1 MPYKVTV
8 ASGVKDLVLPS
19 GLRVQAGDVAI
30 LSDED
35 WSKLSPTCQDGTTVL
50 TSVSFLDSASN
61 PAASISSQGIPM
73 LAVPGG
79 WTGPGYYNPLA
90 ENNAGSADNVTT
102 PLSVPNNKNFL
113 EEG

>member
-8 ASGVKDLVLPS
+8 ATGVKDLVLPS

-30 LSDED
+30 LADDE
-35 WSKLSPTCQDGTTVL
+35 WNKLSPTCQDGTTVL
-50 TSVSFLDSASN
+50 TSVSFIDTSSN

-73 LAVPGG
+73 KA
-79 WTGPGYYNPLA
+79 GYTANPLA
-90 ENNAGSADNVTT
+90 ENIVGAPDNVTT
-102 PLSVPNNKNFL
+102 PLSVPNNQYFL